1 MTVTVFSHPACLQH
15 DLGHDHP
22 ESPSRL
28 HAIADQLLSSGL
40 EYVIQQKDASAA
52 SDEQLALVHDPA
64 YLRLVQQ
71 KQPDSGL
78 AWLDDDTAIM
88 PKSLR
93 AARFAAGAVINAVDL
108 VMKAKDQQAFCAI
121 RPPGHHAESA
131 QAMGFCI
138 FNNVAVGAAYALSQ
152 YQLTRILIVDF
163 DVHHG
168 NGTEQIFRD
177 DPRVLFCS
185 SFEHP
190 FYPYTDPT
198 CTERMLKMPLSGA
211 SHGSLFRQQFTE
223 QWLEPIRQFA
233 PQLIMVSAGFDAHG
247 EDEMAHLKW
256 HEADY
261 QWIAEQ
267 LKELATDYCQ
277 GRIVAC
283 LEGGYALSALGR
295 SVVAMLKAWV

>member
-15 DLGHDHP
+15 NVGQDHP
-22 ESPSRL
+22 EAPARL

-40 EYVIQQKDASAA
+40 EYVIQQKDATAA
-52 SDEQLALVHDPA
+52 SDAQLALAHDPA
-64 YLRLVQQ
+64 YIQLVQQ
-71 KQPDSGL
+71 KQPDTGL

-88 PKSLR
+88 AKSVR
-93 AARFAAGAVINAVDL
+93 AARFAAGAVLNAVDL
-108 VMKAKDQQAFCAI
+108 VMQADDQQTFCAI

-138 FNNVAVGAAYALSQ
+138 FNNVAVGAAYALAQ
-152 YQLTRILIVDF
+152 YQLERVLIVDF

-168 NGTEQIFRD
+168 NGTEQIFRH

-198 CTERMLKMPLSGA
+198 STEQLLKMPLSGA
-211 SHGSLFRQQFTE
+211 SHGVLFRQLFSE
-223 QWLEPIRQFA
+223 QWRPAIEQFA
-233 PQLIMVSAGFDAHG
+233 PQLILVSAGFDAHG

-256 HEADY
+256 NESDY
-261 QWIAEQ
+261 QWVAEQ
-267 LKELATDYCQ
+267 LKTLANQYCQ

>member
-15 DLGHDHP
+15 DVGQEHP
-22 ESPSRL
+22 EAPARL

-40 EYVIQQKDASAA
+40 EYVIRQKDATAA
-52 SDEQLALVHDPA
+52 SDAQLALAHDPA
-64 YLRLVQQ
+64 YIQLVQH
-71 KQPDSGL
+71 KQPDTGL

-88 PKSLR
+88 AKSVR

-108 VMKAKDQQAFCAI
+108 VMQADDQQAFCAI

-138 FNNVAVGAAYALSQ
+138 FNNVAVGAAYALAH
-152 YQLTRILIVDF
+152 YQLERVLIVDF

-168 NGTEQIFRD
+168 NGTEQIFRH

-190 FYPYTDPT
+190 FYPYTDPSST
-198 CTERMLKMPLSGA
+198 DRMLKMPLSGA
-211 SHGSLFRQQFTE
+211 SHGALFRQLFSA
-223 QWLEPIRQFA
+223 QWQPAIEQFA
-233 PQLIMVSAGFDAHG
+233 PQLILVSAGFDAHG

-256 HEADY
+256 NESDY
-261 QWIAEQ
+261 QWVAEQ
-267 LKELATDYCQ
+267 LKTLANQYCQ

>member
-15 DLGHDHP
+15 NVGQDHP
-22 ESPSRL
+22 EAPARL

-40 EYVIQQKDASAA
+40 EYVIQQKDATAA
-52 SDEQLALVHDPA
+52 SDEQLALAHDPA
-64 YLRLVQQ
+64 YIQLVQQ
-71 KQPDSGL
+71 KQPDIGL

-88 PKSLR
+88 AKSVR

-108 VMKAKDQQAFCAI
+108 VMLANDQQAFCAI

-138 FNNVAVGAAYALSQ
+138 FNNVAVGAAYALAQ
-152 YQLTRILIVDF
+152 YHLERVLIVDF

-168 NGTEQIFRD
+168 NGTEQIFRH

-190 FYPYTDPT
+190 FYPYTDPA
-198 CTERMLKMPLSGA
+198 CTERLLKMPLSGA
-211 SHGSLFRQQFTE
+211 SHGGLFRQLFNE
-223 QWLEPIRQFA
+223 QWRPAIEQFA
-233 PQLIMVSAGFDAHG
+233 PQLILVSAGFDAHG

-256 HEADY
+256 NESDY
-261 QWIAEQ
+261 QWVAEQ
-267 LKELATDYCQ
+267 LKALANQYCQ